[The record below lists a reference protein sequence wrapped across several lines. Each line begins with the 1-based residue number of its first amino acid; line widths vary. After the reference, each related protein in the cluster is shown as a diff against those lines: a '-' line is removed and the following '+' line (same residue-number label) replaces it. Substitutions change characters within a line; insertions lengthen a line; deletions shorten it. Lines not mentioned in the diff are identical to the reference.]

1 MPSAPRPPIAPQ
13 WTPPSPPEGT
23 RDVGAQTATGIAD
36 GRPITWQVA
45 EEVPVAIMYNSR
57 SYAVM
62 MATPAD
68 LTDLGVGFTLSE
80 GFVDSASQIKGV
92 IAMAVENGHC
102 VDISVDEEILKMR
115 KPPDRALEGRTGC
128 GLCGIEDI
136 AQVIRPLPRVARE
149 ARIDAAAITR
159 AFDELPKHQPMNR
172 LTHSVHAAAWCDP
185 SGRVLLVREDVGRH
199 NALDKLMGA
208 LAREDADFASG
219 FVAMTSRCS
228 FELVQKAATMGV
240 PLLATLSA
248 PTALALEL
256 ARRAGMTLAAR
267 SSGGIVFFADGGE
280 SANGRA

>member
-1 MPSAPRPPIAPQ
+1 MPPLPLTRS
-13 WTPPSPPEGT
+13 SPPEDSSLATSRAVTGALA
-23 RDVGAQTATGIAD
+23 RDAGERV
-36 GRPITWQVA
+36 TWQVP

-80 GFVDSASQIKGV
+80 GFVDAAGQIRGV

-102 VDISVDEEILKMR
+102 VDVSVDEQLLKMR

-136 AQVIRPLPRVARE
+136 AQVIRPLPKVARQ
-149 ARIDAAAITR
+149 AAIAGEAILR
-159 AFDELPKHQPMNR
+159 AFADLPAHQPMNS
-172 LTHSVHAAAWCDP
+172 LTRSVHAAAWCDP
-185 SGRVLLVREDVGRH
+185 SGHVLMVREDVGRH
-199 NALDKLMGA
+199 NALDKLVGA
-208 LAREDADFASG
+208 LARQDANFGSG
-219 FVAMTSRCS
+219 FIAMTSRCS

-248 PTALALEL
+248 PTALALDL
-256 ARRAGMTLAAR
+256 AKRAGMTLAAR
-267 SSGGIVFFADGGE
+267 SPDGIVFFGGDGE
-280 SANGRA
+280 SANGSA

>member
-1 MPSAPRPPIAPQ
+1 MLGDSGLR
-13 WTPPSPPEGT
+13 
-23 RDVGAQTATGIAD
+23 V
-36 GRPITWQVA
+36 TWQVP

-68 LTDLGVGFTLSE
+68 LTDFGIGFTLSE
-80 GFVDSASQIKGV
+80 GFAVDPGDIKGV

-102 VDISVDEEILKMR
+102 IDISVDERVLKMR

-136 AQVIRPLPRVARE
+136 AQVIRPLPRVARQ
-149 ARIDAAAITR
+149 ARIGAGAITR
-159 AFDELPKHQPMNR
+159 AFTELPAHQPMNSVN
-172 LTHSVHAAAWCDP
+172 HSVHAAAWCDA

-199 NALDKLMGA
+199 NALDKLVGA
-208 LAREDADFASG
+208 LARQSSDFASG
-219 FVAMTSRCS
+219 FIVMTSRCS
-228 FELVQKAATMGV
+228 FELVQKAATMGA

-256 ARRAGMTLAAR
+256 AKRAGMVLAAR
-267 SSGGIVFFADGGE
+267 SPDGIVFFGRDGDGK
-280 SANGRA
+280 NGNA